1 MHFNKLG
8 CLCNSTGSTQNNTNM
23 KKVLFVLALFFT
35 LQGTAQKLIG
45 GNNIIKGNLTSFA
58 LKNYHLSFERSLNHF
73 MSVSASYRYMPKES
87 LPIKSIVEK
96 YIDNS
101 AINYDLFQMGN
112 NALTFESRFYLGL
125 QKMSGFYIAP
135 YARFA
140 NFDLSVPVAYTYTP
154 EGSFIA
160 PTPITK
166 SASLDGVIKST
177 SYGAYIGLQKQLL
190 TKLVLDIW
198 FIGGH
203 FGSSNGSLNFITPED
218 DKLPTL
224 AINALQKVLDDT
236 KVNPFEITS
245 KVNQN
250 GATADM
256 KGPWAGF
263 RGLGISL
270 GLRF

>member
-1 MHFNKLG
+1 
-8 CLCNSTGSTQNNTNM
+8 M
-23 KKVLFVLALFFT
+23 KKVLFILALLIT
-35 LQGTAQKLIG
+35 LQVNAQKLIG
-45 GNNIIKGNLTSFA
+45 GKNIIKGNLTSFA

-73 MSVSASYRYMPKES
+73 MSVSASYRYMPKGS
-87 LPIKSIVEK
+87 LPLQAIAKK
-96 YIDNS
+96 YIDNP
-101 AINYDLFQMGN
+101 AINFDLFQMGN

-140 NFDLSVPVAYTYTP
+140 DFDLSVPVEYTYTP

-166 SASLDGVIKST
+166 SANLDGVIKST
-177 SYGAYIGLQKQLL
+177 NYGAYIGLQKQLL
-190 TKLVLDIW
+190 TKLVIDIW

-203 FGSSNGSLNFITPED
+203 FGSSNGTLNFIAPE
-218 DKLPTL
+218 KLPTQ
-224 AINALQKVLDDT
+224 AVSALQKALDNT
-236 KVNPFEITS
+236 KVSPFEITS

>member
-1 MHFNKLG
+1 
-8 CLCNSTGSTQNNTNM
+8 M
-23 KKVLFVLALFFT
+23 KKVFFILALLIK
-35 LQGTAQKLIG
+35 LQVNAQKLIG

-73 MSVSASYRYMPKES
+73 MSVSASYRYMPKGS
-87 LPIKSIVEK
+87 LPLQAIAKK
-96 YIDNS
+96 YIDNP
-101 AINYDLFQMGN
+101 AINFDLFQMGN

-140 NFDLSVPVAYTYTP
+140 DFDLSVPVEYTYTP

-166 SASLDGVIKST
+166 SANLDGVIKST

-190 TKLVLDIW
+190 TKLVIDIW

-203 FGSSNGSLNFITPED
+203 FGSSNGSLNFIAPE
-218 DKLPTL
+218 KLPTQ
-224 AINALQKVLDDT
+224 AVSALQKALDDT
-236 KVNPFEITS
+236 KVSPFEITS

-263 RGLGISL
+263 RGLGVSL

>member
-1 MHFNKLG
+1 
-8 CLCNSTGSTQNNTNM
+8 M
-23 KKVLFVLALFFT
+23 KKVLLILASLTT
-35 LQGTAQKLIG
+35 LQVNAQKLIG
-45 GNNIIKGNLTSFA
+45 GKNIIKGNLTSFA

-73 MSVSASYRYMPKES
+73 MSVSASYRYMPKGS
-87 LPIKSIVEK
+87 LPLQAIAKK
-96 YIDNS
+96 YIDNP
-101 AINYDLFQMGN
+101 AINFDLFQMGN

-140 NFDLSVPVAYTYTP
+140 DFDLSVPVEYTYTP

-166 SASLDGVIKST
+166 SANLDGLIKST

-190 TKLVLDIW
+190 TKLVIDIW

-203 FGSSNGSLNFITPED
+203 FGSSNGTLNFIAPE
-218 DKLPTL
+218 KLPTQ
-224 AINALQKVLDDT
+224 AVSALQKALDNT
-236 KVNPFEITS
+236 KVSPFEITS

>member
-1 MHFNKLG
+1 
-8 CLCNSTGSTQNNTNM
+8 M
-23 KKVLFVLALFFT
+23 KKLLFILALLVT
-35 LQGTAQKLIG
+35 LQVHAQKLIG
-45 GNNIIKGNLTSFA
+45 GKNIIKGNLTSLA
-58 LKNYHLSFERSLNHF
+58 LKNYQVSYERSLNHF
-73 MSVSASYRYMPKES
+73 MSVSASYRYMPKGS
-87 LPIKSIVEK
+87 LPLQSVAEK

-101 AINYDLFQMGN
+101 AINFDLFQMGN

-140 NFDLSVPVAYTYTP
+140 NFDLSVPVDYTYTP
-154 EGSFIA
+154 D
-160 PTPITK
+160 PTVGAVIGNAPITK
-166 SASLDGVIKST
+166 TAGLNGTIKSN

-190 TKLVLDIW
+190 TKLVIDIW

-203 FGSSNGSLNFITPED
+203 FGSSNGNLNFASPE
-218 DKLPTL
+218 KLPSQ
-224 AINALQKVLDDT
+224 AVDALQKSLDDT
-236 KVNPFEITS
+236 KLNPFELKS
-245 KVNQN
+245 KVTQN

>member
-1 MHFNKLG
+1 
-8 CLCNSTGSTQNNTNM
+8 M
-23 KKVLFVLALFFT
+23 KKLLFILALIVT
-35 LQGTAQKLIG
+35 LQLNAQKLIG
-45 GNNIIKGNLTSFA
+45 GNNIIKGSLSSFA
-58 LKNYHLSFERSLNHF
+58 LKNYHISFERSLNHF
-73 MSVSASYRYMPKES
+73 MSVSASYRYMPKSS
-87 LPIKSIVEK
+87 LPLQSIAKK

-101 AINYDLFQMGN
+101 AINFDLIQMGN

-135 YARFA
+135 YVRFA
-140 NFDLSVPVAYTYTP
+140 NFDLAVPVAYTYNP
-154 EGSFIA
+154 DAAVGSVIGSD
-160 PTPITK
+160 PITK
-166 SASLDGVIKST
+166 IADINGTIKST

-203 FGSSNGSLNFITPED
+203 YGSSNGSLNFVAPE
-218 DKLPTL
+218 KLPSQAVT
-224 AINALQKVLDDT
+224 ALQQALDDT
-236 KVNPFEITS
+236 KVNPFELKS
-245 KVNQN
+245 KVTQN

>member
-1 MHFNKLG
+1 
-8 CLCNSTGSTQNNTNM
+8 M
-23 KKVLFVLALFFT
+23 KKVLFILALLIT
-35 LQGTAQKLIG
+35 LQANAQKLIG
-45 GNNIIKGNLTSFA
+45 GKNIIKGNLTSFA

-73 MSVSASYRYMPKES
+73 MSVSASYRYMPKGS
-87 LPIKSIVEK
+87 LPLQAIAKK
-96 YIDNS
+96 YIDNP
-101 AINYDLFQMGN
+101 AINFDLFQMGN

-140 NFDLSVPVAYTYTP
+140 DFDLSVPVEYTYTP

-160 PTPITK
+160 PIPITK
-166 SASLDGVIKST
+166 SANLDGLIKST

-190 TKLVLDIW
+190 TKLVIDIW

-203 FGSSNGSLNFITPED
+203 FGSSNGTLNFIAPE
-218 DKLPTL
+218 KLPTQ
-224 AINALQKVLDDT
+224 AVNALQKALDNT
-236 KVNPFEITS
+236 KVSPFEITS

>member
-1 MHFNKLG
+1 
-8 CLCNSTGSTQNNTNM
+8 M
-23 KKVLFVLALFFT
+23 KKILFILALFVT
-35 LQGTAQKLIG
+35 LQVHAQKLIG

-58 LKNYHLSFERSLNHF
+58 LKNYQLTYERSLNRF
-73 MSVSASYRYMPKES
+73 MSLSASYRYMPKGG
-87 LPIKSIVEK
+87 LPLQSTVKK
-96 YIDNS
+96 YIENS

-112 NALTFESRFYLGL
+112 NALTFEGRFYLGL

-140 NFDLSVPVAYTYTP
+140 DFDLSAPVEYTYTP
-154 EGSFIA
+154 DKTVGAIIGNN
-160 PTPITK
+160 PITK
-166 SASLDGVIKST
+166 TAVLNGNIKSN
-177 SYGAYIGLQKQLL
+177 SFGAYIGLQKQIL
-190 TKLVLDIW
+190 TKLVIDIW

-203 FGSSNGSLNFITPED
+203 YGNSNGTLDFVAPV
-218 DKLPTL
+218 KL
-224 AINALQKVLDDT
+224 ASQEVDALQKTLDDT
-236 KVNPFEITS
+236 KVNPFELTS

-250 GATADM
+250 GATSDM

>member
-1 MHFNKLG
+1 
-8 CLCNSTGSTQNNTNM
+8 M
-23 KKVLFVLALFFT
+23 KKVLFILALLIT
-35 LQGTAQKLIG
+35 LQVNAQKLIG

-73 MSVSASYRYMPKES
+73 MSVSASYRYMPKGS
-87 LPIKSIVEK
+87 LPLQAIAKK
-96 YIDNS
+96 YIDNP
-101 AINYDLFQMGN
+101 AINFDLFQMGN

-140 NFDLSVPVAYTYTP
+140 DFDLSVPVEYTYTP
-154 EGSFIA
+154 DGSFIA
-160 PTPITK
+160 PKPITK
-166 SASLDGVIKST
+166 SANLDGVIKST

-190 TKLVLDIW
+190 TKLVIDIW

-203 FGSSNGSLNFITPED
+203 FGSSNGTLNFIAPE
-218 DKLPTL
+218 KLPTQ
-224 AINALQKVLDDT
+224 AVNALQKALDNT
-236 KVNPFEITS
+236 KVSPFEITS

>member
-1 MHFNKLG
+1 
-8 CLCNSTGSTQNNTNM
+8 M
-23 KKVLFVLALFFT
+23 KKVLFILALLIT
-35 LQGTAQKLIG
+35 LKVNAQKLIG

-73 MSVSASYRYMPKES
+73 MSVSASYRYMPKGS
-87 LPIKSIVEK
+87 LPLQAIAKK
-96 YIDNS
+96 YIDNP
-101 AINYDLFQMGN
+101 AINFDLFQMGN

-140 NFDLSVPVAYTYTP
+140 NFDLSVPVEYTYTP

-160 PTPITK
+160 PVPITK
-166 SASLDGVIKST
+166 SANLDGVIKST

-190 TKLVLDIW
+190 TKLVIDIW

-203 FGSSNGSLNFITPED
+203 YGSSNGNLNFIAPE
-218 DKLPTL
+218 KLPNE
-224 AINALQKVLDDT
+224 AVSALQKALDDT

-263 RGLGISL
+263 RGLGVSL

>member
-1 MHFNKLG
+1 
-8 CLCNSTGSTQNNTNM
+8 M
-23 KKVLFVLALFFT
+23 KKLLFILALLCT

-58 LKNYHLSFERSLNHF
+58 LKNYHLSYERSLNHF
-73 MSVSASYRYMPKES
+73 MSVSASYRYMPKSS
-87 LPIKSIVEK
+87 LPLQSIAEK

-101 AINYDLFQMGN
+101 AINFDLFQVGN

-135 YARFA
+135 YVRFA
-140 NFDLSVPVAYTYTP
+140 DFDLSVPVEYTYTP
-154 EGSFIA
+154 D
-160 PTPITK
+160 PTLGAIIGNKPITK
-166 SASLDGVIKST
+166 TAGLNGNIKSN

-190 TKLVLDIW
+190 TKLVIDIW

-203 FGSSNGSLNFITPED
+203 YGNSNGNLSFIAPE
-218 DKLPTL
+218 KLPSQ
-224 AINALQKVLDDT
+224 AVDALQKTLDDT
-236 KVNPFEITS
+236 KLNPFELKS
-245 KVNQN
+245 KVDQN

>member
-1 MHFNKLG
+1 
-8 CLCNSTGSTQNNTNM
+8 M
-23 KKVLFVLALFFT
+23 KKICLFLALLVT
-35 LQGTAQKLIG
+35 LQVHAQKLIG

-58 LKNYHLSFERSLNHF
+58 LKNYQLTYERSLNHF
-73 MSVSASYRYMPKES
+73 MSVSASYRYMPKGS

-135 YARFA
+135 YLRFA
-140 NFDLSVPVAYTYTP
+140 DFDLGVPIAYTYTP

-166 SASLDGVIKST
+166 TADLNGVIKST

-203 FGSSNGSLNFITPED
+203 YGSSIGSLNFIAPE
-218 DKLPTL
+218 KLPTP
-224 AINALQKVLDDT
+224 AIDALQKVLDDT
-236 KVNPFEITS
+236 KANPFEITS

>member
-1 MHFNKLG
+1 
-8 CLCNSTGSTQNNTNM
+8 M
-23 KKVLFVLALFFT
+23 KKVLFILALFVT
-35 LQGTAQKLIG
+35 LEAPAQKLIG
-45 GNNIIKGNLTSFA
+45 GKNIIKGNLTSFA
-58 LKNYHLSFERSLNHF
+58 LRNYHFSYERSLNHF
-73 MSVSASYRYMPKES
+73 MSVSASYRYMPKGS
-87 LPIKSIVEK
+87 LPLQSIAEK

-101 AINYDLFQMGN
+101 AINFDLFQMGN

-140 NFDLSVPVAYTYTP
+140 NFDLGVPVSYSYQV
-154 EGSFIA
+154 GSLIA
-160 PTPITK
+160 PKTETK
-166 SASLDGVIKST
+166 IADLNGVIKSN

-190 TKLVLDIW
+190 TKLVIDIW

-203 FGSSNGSLNFITPED
+203 FGSSNGTLNFASPE
-218 DKLPTL
+218 KLPTQ
-224 AINALQKVLDDT
+224 AVDALQKTLDDT
-236 KVNPFEITS
+236 KLNPFELKS
-245 KVNQN
+245 KVKEN

>member
-1 MHFNKLG
+1 
-8 CLCNSTGSTQNNTNM
+8 M

-35 LQGTAQKLIG
+35 LQVHAQKLIG

-58 LKNYHLSFERSLNHF
+58 LKNYHISYERSLNRF
-73 MSVSASYRYMPKES
+73 MSVSASYRYMPKGS
-87 LPIKSIVEK
+87 LPLQSIAKK
-96 YIDNS
+96 YIDNP
-101 AINYDLFQMGN
+101 AINFDLFQMGN

-140 NFDLSVPVAYTYTP
+140 NFDLAVPVAYTYNP
-154 EGSFIA
+154 DAAVGSVIGSD
-160 PTPITK
+160 PITK
-166 SASLDGVIKST
+166 IADINGTIKST
-177 SYGAYIGLQKQLL
+177 SYGAYIGVQKQLL

-198 FIGGH
+198 LIGGH
-203 FGSSNGSLNFITPED
+203 YGNSNGNLNFVAPE
-218 DKLPTL
+218 KLPSQAVT
-224 AINALQKVLDDT
+224 ALQQALDDT
-236 KVNPFEITS
+236 KVNPFELKS
-245 KVNQN
+245 KVTQN

>member
-1 MHFNKLG
+1 
-8 CLCNSTGSTQNNTNM
+8 M
-23 KKVLFVLALFFT
+23 KKTLFVLALFFT

-73 MSVSASYRYMPKES
+73 MSVSASYRYMPKGS

-135 YARFA
+135 YLRFA
-140 NFDLSVPVAYTYTP
+140 NFDLGVPVAYSYTP
-154 EGSFIA
+154 DASFIA
-160 PTPITK
+160 PIPMT
-166 SASLDGVIKST
+166 ANLNGMIKST

-203 FGSSNGSLNFITPED
+203 YGSSNGALNFVSPE
-218 DKLPTL
+218 KLPTQ
-224 AINALQKVLDDT
+224 AVVALQKTLDDI
-236 KVNPFEITS
+236 KLNPFDLTS
-245 KVNQN
+245 KVDQN

>member
-1 MHFNKLG
+1 
-8 CLCNSTGSTQNNTNM
+8 M
-23 KKVLFVLALFFT
+23 KKALFVLALFFT
-35 LQGTAQKLIG
+35 LQVHAQKLIG

-58 LKNYHLSFERSLNHF
+58 LKNYHLSYERSLNRF
-73 MSVSASYRYMPKES
+73 MSVSASYRYMPKGS
-87 LPIKSIVEK
+87 LPLQSIAKK
-96 YIDNS
+96 YIDNP
-101 AINYDLFQMGN
+101 AINFDLFQMGN

-140 NFDLSVPVAYTYTP
+140 NFDLAVPVAYTYNP
-154 EGSFIA
+154 DAAVGSVIGSN
-160 PTPITK
+160 PITK
-166 SASLDGVIKST
+166 IADINGTIKST

-203 FGSSNGSLNFITPED
+203 YGSSNGSLNFVAPE
-218 DKLPTL
+218 KLPSQAVT
-224 AINALQKVLDDT
+224 ALQQALDDT
-236 KVNPFEITS
+236 KVNPFELKS
-245 KVNQN
+245 KVTQN

>member
-1 MHFNKLG
+1 
-8 CLCNSTGSTQNNTNM
+8 M
-23 KKVLFVLALFFT
+23 KKLLFILALLFT
-35 LQGTAQKLIG
+35 LQGNAQKLIG

-58 LKNYHLSFERSLNHF
+58 LKNYHLSYERSLNHF
-73 MSVSASYRYMPKES
+73 MSVSASYRYMPKSS
-87 LPIKSIVEK
+87 LPLQSIAEK

-101 AINYDLFQMGN
+101 AINFDLFQVGN

-140 NFDLSVPVAYTYTP
+140 DFDLSVPVEYTYTP
-154 EGSFIA
+154 D
-160 PTPITK
+160 PTVGAIIGNKPITK
-166 SASLDGVIKST
+166 TAGLNGNIKSN

-190 TKLVLDIW
+190 TKLVIDIW

-203 FGSSNGSLNFITPED
+203 YGNSNGNLSFLAPE
-218 DKLPTL
+218 KLPTQ
-224 AINALQKVLDDT
+224 AVDALQKTLDDT
-236 KVNPFEITS
+236 KMNPFELKS
-245 KVNQN
+245 KVDQN

>member
-1 MHFNKLG
+1 
-8 CLCNSTGSTQNNTNM
+8 M
-23 KKVLFVLALFFT
+23 KKILFALAFLFT

-45 GNNIIKGNLTSFA
+45 GNNIIKVNLTSYA
-58 LKNYHLSFERSLNHF
+58 LKNYHLSYERSLNHF
-73 MSVSASYRYMPKES
+73 MSVSASYRYMPKAS
-87 LPIKSIVEK
+87 LPLQSIAEK

-101 AINYDLFQMGN
+101 AINYELIQIGN

-140 NFDLSVPVAYTYTP
+140 EFDLSVPVEYTYTP
-154 EGSFIA
+154 DQTVGAIIGNK
-160 PTPITK
+160 PITK
-166 SASLDGVIKST
+166 TAGLNGNIKSN

-190 TKLVLDIW
+190 TKLVIDIW

-203 FGSSNGSLNFITPED
+203 YGNSNGNLNFVAPE
-218 DKLPTL
+218 KLPTQ
-224 AINALQKVLDDT
+224 AVDALQKTLNDT
-236 KVNPFEITS
+236 KLNPFELKS
-245 KVNQN
+245 KVDQN

>member
-1 MHFNKLG
+1 
-8 CLCNSTGSTQNNTNM
+8 M
-23 KKVLFVLALFFT
+23 KKVFFT
-35 LQGTAQKLIG
+35 LALLSALQVHAQKLIG
-45 GNNIIKGNLTSFA
+45 GKNIIKGNLTSFA
-58 LKNYHLSFERSLNHF
+58 LKNYHISYERSLSQF
-73 MSVSASYRYMPKES
+73 MSVSASYRYMPKGS
-87 LPIKSIVEK
+87 LPLQSIAKK
-96 YIDNS
+96 YIDNP
-101 AINYDLFQMGN
+101 AINFDLFQMGN

-140 NFDLSVPVAYTYTP
+140 NFDLAVPLEYTYTP

-160 PTPITK
+160 PTPITTT
-166 SASLDGVIKST
+166 ANLNGMIKSS

-203 FGSSNGSLNFITPED
+203 YGSSNGTLNFVAPENA
-218 DKLPTL
+218 KLPTQ
-224 AINALQKVLDDT
+224 AVAALQKTLDDT
-236 KVNPFEITS
+236 KLAPFELTS
-245 KVNQN
+245 KVTQN

-256 KGPWAGF
+256 KGPWAGL

>member
-1 MHFNKLG
+1 
-8 CLCNSTGSTQNNTNM
+8 M
-23 KKVLFVLALFFT
+23 KKVFFILALLIK
-35 LQGTAQKLIG
+35 LQVNAQKLIG

-73 MSVSASYRYMPKES
+73 MSVSASYRYMPKGS
-87 LPIKSIVEK
+87 LPLQAIAKK
-96 YIDNS
+96 YIDNP
-101 AINYDLFQMGN
+101 AINFDLFQMGN

-140 NFDLSVPVAYTYTP
+140 DFDLSVPVEYTYTP

-166 SASLDGVIKST
+166 SANLDGVIKST

-190 TKLVLDIW
+190 TKLVIDIW

-203 FGSSNGSLNFITPED
+203 FGSSNGSLNFVAPQD
-218 DKLPTL
+218 AKLPTQ
-224 AINALQKVLDDT
+224 AVSALQKALDDT
-236 KVNPFEITS
+236 KVSPFEITS

-263 RGLGISL
+263 RGLGVSL

>member
-1 MHFNKLG
+1 
-8 CLCNSTGSTQNNTNM
+8 M
-23 KKVLFVLALFFT
+23 KKLLFILALLCT

-58 LKNYHLSFERSLNHF
+58 LKNYHISYERSLNHF
-73 MSVSASYRYMPKES
+73 MSVSASYRYMPKSS
-87 LPIKSIVEK
+87 LPLQSIAEK

-101 AINYDLFQMGN
+101 AINFDLFQVGN

-140 NFDLSVPVAYTYTP
+140 EFDLSVPVEYTYTP
-154 EGSFIA
+154 D
-160 PTPITK
+160 PTVGAIIGNKPITK
-166 SASLDGVIKST
+166 TAGLNGNIKSN

-190 TKLVLDIW
+190 TKLVIDIW

-203 FGSSNGSLNFITPED
+203 FGSSTGNLSFVSPE
-218 DKLPTL
+218 KLPSQ
-224 AINALQKVLDDT
+224 AVDALQKTLDDT
-236 KVNPFEITS
+236 KVNPFELKS
-245 KVNQN
+245 KVDQN

-256 KGPWAGF
+256 KGPWAGI
-263 RGLGISL
+263 RGLGVSL

>member
-1 MHFNKLG
+1 
-8 CLCNSTGSTQNNTNM
+8 M
-23 KKVLFVLALFFT
+23 KKVFFT
-35 LQGTAQKLIG
+35 LALLSALQIHAQKLIG
-45 GNNIIKGNLTSFA
+45 GKNIIKGNLTSFA
-58 LKNYHLSFERSLNHF
+58 LKNYHVSYERSLSQF
-73 MSVSASYRYMPKES
+73 MSVSASYRYMPKGS
-87 LPIKSIVEK
+87 LPLQSIAKK
-96 YIDNS
+96 YIDNP
-101 AINYDLFQMGN
+101 AINFDLFQMGN

-140 NFDLSVPVAYTYTP
+140 NFDLAVPLEYTYTP
-154 EGSFIA
+154 EGSLIA
-160 PTPITK
+160 PTPITTT
-166 SASLDGVIKST
+166 ANLNGMIKSS

-203 FGSSNGSLNFITPED
+203 YGSSNGALNFVSPE
-218 DKLPTL
+218 KLPTQ
-224 AINALQKVLDDT
+224 AVVALQKALDDI
-236 KVNPFEITS
+236 KLNPFDLTS
-245 KVNQN
+245 KVDQN
-250 GATADM
+250 SATADM

>member
-1 MHFNKLG
+1 
-8 CLCNSTGSTQNNTNM
+8 M
-23 KKVLFVLALFFT
+23 KKVLFILALFVT
-35 LQGTAQKLIG
+35 LEAPAQKLIG
-45 GNNIIKGNLTSFA
+45 GKNIIKGNLTSFA
-58 LKNYHLSFERSLNHF
+58 LRNYHFSYERSLNHF
-73 MSVSASYRYMPKES
+73 MSVSASYRYMPKGS
-87 LPIKSIVEK
+87 LPLQSIAEK

-101 AINYDLFQMGN
+101 AINFDLFQMGN

-140 NFDLSVPVAYTYTP
+140 NFDLGVPVEYTYTP
-154 EGSFIA
+154 DKALGALITPA
-160 PTPITK
+160 PITK
-166 SASLDGVIKST
+166 TAGLNGTIKSN

-190 TKLVLDIW
+190 TKLVIDIW

-203 FGSSNGSLNFITPED
+203 FGSSNGTLNFASPE
-218 DKLPTL
+218 KLPTQ
-224 AINALQKVLDDT
+224 AVDALQKTLDDT
-236 KVNPFEITS
+236 KLNPFELKS
-245 KVNQN
+245 KVTQN

>member
-1 MHFNKLG
+1 M
-8 CLCNSTGSTQNNTNM
+8 M
-23 KKVLFVLALFFT
+23 KKLLFILALLVTF
-35 LQGTAQKLIG
+35 QGTAQKLIG

-58 LKNYHLSFERSLNHF
+58 LKNYHLSYERSLNHF
-73 MSVSASYRYMPKES
+73 MSVSASYRYMPKSS
-87 LPIKSIVEK
+87 LPLQSIAEK

-101 AINYDLFQMGN
+101 AINFDLFQMGN

-140 NFDLSVPVAYTYTP
+140 EFDLSVPVEYTYTP
-154 EGSFIA
+154 D
-160 PTPITK
+160 PTVGAIIGNKPITK
-166 SASLDGVIKST
+166 TAGLNGNIKSK

-190 TKLVLDIW
+190 TKLVIDIW

-203 FGSSNGSLNFITPED
+203 YGNSNGNLSFIAPE
-218 DKLPTL
+218 KLPSQ
-224 AINALQKVLDDT
+224 AVDALQKTLDDT
-236 KVNPFEITS
+236 KVNPFELKS
-245 KVNQN
+245 KVDQN

>member
-1 MHFNKLG
+1 
-8 CLCNSTGSTQNNTNM
+8 M
-23 KKVLFVLALFFT
+23 KKLLFILALLVT
-35 LQGTAQKLIG
+35 LQVPAQKLIG
-45 GNNIIKGNLTSFA
+45 GKNIIKGNLTSFA
-58 LKNYHLSFERSLNHF
+58 LRNYHFSYERSLNHF
-73 MSVSASYRYMPKES
+73 MSVSASYRYMPKGS
-87 LPIKSIVEK
+87 LPLQSIAEK

-101 AINYDLFQMGN
+101 AINFDLFQMGN

-140 NFDLSVPVAYTYTP
+140 NFDLSAPVEYTYTP
-154 EGSFIA
+154 DKAVGALIGPA
-160 PTPITK
+160 PITK
-166 SASLDGVIKST
+166 TAVLNGTIKSN

-190 TKLVLDIW
+190 TKLVIDIW

-203 FGSSNGSLNFITPED
+203 FGNSTGNLNFAAPV
-218 DKLPTL
+218 KLTTQEVD
-224 AINALQKVLDDT
+224 ALQQTLDDT

-245 KVNQN
+245 KVTPN

-256 KGPWAGF
+256 KGPWAGI

>member
-1 MHFNKLG
+1 
-8 CLCNSTGSTQNNTNM
+8 
-23 KKVLFVLALFFT
+23 
-35 LQGTAQKLIG
+35 
-45 GNNIIKGNLTSFA
+45 
-58 LKNYHLSFERSLNHF
+58 
-73 MSVSASYRYMPKES
+73 MPKS
-87 LPIKSIVEK
+87 GLPLKSTVK
-96 YIDNS
+96 KFIDNS

-140 NFDLSVPVAYTYTP
+140 NFDLGVPVSYSYQEATL
-154 EGSFIA
+154 IA
-160 PTPITK
+160 PKTVTK
-166 SASLDGVIKST
+166 IADLNGVIKSN

-190 TKLVLDIW
+190 TKLVIDIW

-203 FGSSNGSLNFITPED
+203 YGSSNGALNFVAPE
-218 DKLPTL
+218 KLPIQ
-224 AINALQKVLDDT
+224 AVAALQKTLDDT
-236 KVNPFEITS
+236 KLKPFDLTS
-245 KVNQN
+245 KVTQN

>member
-1 MHFNKLG
+1 
-8 CLCNSTGSTQNNTNM
+8 M

-35 LQGTAQKLIG
+35 LQVHAQKLIG

-58 LKNYHLSFERSLNHF
+58 LKNYHISYERSLNRF
-73 MSVSASYRYMPKES
+73 MSVSASYRYMPKGS
-87 LPIKSIVEK
+87 LPLQSIAKK
-96 YIDNS
+96 YIDNP
-101 AINYDLFQMGN
+101 AINFDLFQMGN

-140 NFDLSVPVAYTYTP
+140 NFDLAVPVAYTYNP
-154 EGSFIA
+154 DAAVGSVIGSN
-160 PTPITK
+160 PITK
-166 SASLDGVIKST
+166 IADINGTIKST

-203 FGSSNGSLNFITPED
+203 YGSSNGSLNFVAPE
-218 DKLPTL
+218 KLPSQAVT
-224 AINALQKVLDDT
+224 ALQQALDDT

>member
-1 MHFNKLG
+1 
-8 CLCNSTGSTQNNTNM
+8 M
-23 KKVLFVLALFFT
+23 KKVLFVLALLIT
-35 LQGTAQKLIG
+35 YKVNAQKLIG
-45 GNNIIKGNLTSFA
+45 GKNIIKGNLTSFA

-73 MSVSASYRYMPKES
+73 MSVSASYRYMPKGS
-87 LPIKSIVEK
+87 LPLQAIAKK
-96 YIDNS
+96 YIDNP
-101 AINYDLFQMGN
+101 AINFDLFQMGN

-140 NFDLSVPVAYTYTP
+140 NFDLSVPVEYTYTP

-160 PTPITK
+160 PVPITK
-166 SASLDGVIKST
+166 SANLDGVIKST

-190 TKLVLDIW
+190 TKLVIDIW

-203 FGSSNGSLNFITPED
+203 YGSSNGNLNFIAPE
-218 DKLPTL
+218 KLPNE
-224 AINALQKVLDDT
+224 AVSALQKALDDT

-263 RGLGISL
+263 RGLGVSL

>member
-1 MHFNKLG
+1 
-8 CLCNSTGSTQNNTNM
+8 M
-23 KKVLFVLALFFT
+23 KKICLFLALLVT
-35 LQGTAQKLIG
+35 LQVHAQKLIG

-58 LKNYHLSFERSLNHF
+58 LKNYQLTYERSLNHF
-73 MSVSASYRYMPKES
+73 MSLSASYRYMPKGG
-87 LPIKSIVEK
+87 LPLQSTVKK

-135 YARFA
+135 YLRFA
-140 NFDLSVPVAYTYTP
+140 DFDLGVPIAYTYTP

-166 SASLDGVIKST
+166 TADLNGVIKST

-203 FGSSNGSLNFITPED
+203 YGSSNGSLNFIAPE
-218 DKLPTL
+218 KLPTP

>member
-1 MHFNKLG
+1 
-8 CLCNSTGSTQNNTNM
+8 M
-23 KKVLFVLALFFT
+23 KKICFFLALLVT
-35 LQGTAQKLIG
+35 LQVHAQKLIG

-58 LKNYHLSFERSLNHF
+58 LKNYQLTYERSLNHF
-73 MSVSASYRYMPKES
+73 MSVSASYRYMPKGS
-87 LPIKSIVEK
+87 LPLQAIAKK
-96 YIDNS
+96 YIDNP
-101 AINYDLFQMGN
+101 AINFDLFQMGN

-135 YARFA
+135 YLRFA
-140 NFDLSVPVAYTYTP
+140 DFDLGVPIAYTYTP

-166 SASLDGVIKST
+166 TADLNGVIKST

-203 FGSSNGSLNFITPED
+203 FGSSNGSLNFIAPE
-218 DKLPTL
+218 KLPTP
-224 AINALQKVLDDT
+224 AIDALQKVLDDT
-236 KVNPFEITS
+236 KVNPFEIKS

>member
-1 MHFNKLG
+1 
-8 CLCNSTGSTQNNTNM
+8 M

-73 MSVSASYRYMPKES
+73 MSVSASYRYMPKGS
-87 LPIKSIVEK
+87 LPLQTIAKK
-96 YIDNS
+96 YIDNP
-101 AINYDLFQMGN
+101 AINFDLFQMGN

-135 YARFA
+135 YLRFA
-140 NFDLSVPVAYTYTP
+140 DFDLGVPIAYTYTP

-166 SASLDGVIKST
+166 TADLNGVIKSS

-203 FGSSNGSLNFITPED
+203 YGSSNGALNFVSPE
-218 DKLPTL
+218 KLPTQ
-224 AINALQKVLDDT
+224 AVVALQKTLDDI
-236 KVNPFEITS
+236 KLNPFDLTS
-245 KVNQN
+245 KVDQN

>member
-1 MHFNKLG
+1 
-8 CLCNSTGSTQNNTNM
+8 M

-35 LQGTAQKLIG
+35 LQVHAQKLIG
-45 GNNIIKGNLTSFA
+45 GNNIIRGNLTSFA
-58 LKNYHLSFERSLNHF
+58 LKNYHISYERSLNRF
-73 MSVSASYRYMPKES
+73 MSVSASYRYMPKGS
-87 LPIKSIVEK
+87 LPLQSIAKK
-96 YIDNS
+96 YIDNP
-101 AINYDLFQMGN
+101 AINFDLFQMGN

-140 NFDLSVPVAYTYTP
+140 NFDLAVPVAYTYNP
-154 EGSFIA
+154 DAAVGSVIGSD
-160 PTPITK
+160 PITK
-166 SASLDGVIKST
+166 IADINGTIKST
-177 SYGAYIGLQKQLL
+177 SYGAYIGVQKQLL

-198 FIGGH
+198 LIGGH
-203 FGSSNGSLNFITPED
+203 YGNSNGNLNFVAPE
-218 DKLPTL
+218 KLPSQAVT
-224 AINALQKVLDDT
+224 ALQQALDDT
-236 KVNPFEITS
+236 KVNPFELKS
-245 KVNQN
+245 KVTQN

>member
-1 MHFNKLG
+1 MKNV
-8 CLCNSTGSTQNNTNM
+8 CL
-23 KKVLFVLALFFT
+23 FLAL
-35 LQGTAQKLIG
+35 LVSLKVHAQKLIG

-58 LKNYHLSFERSLNHF
+58 LKNYQLTYERSLNHF
-73 MSVSASYRYMPKES
+73 MSVSASYRYMPKGS

-112 NALTFESRFYLGL
+112 NALTFEGRFYLGL

-140 NFDLSVPVAYTYTP
+140 NFDLGVPVAYTYTP

-160 PTPITK
+160 PIPMT
-166 SASLDGVIKST
+166 ADLNGVIKSS

-203 FGSSNGSLNFITPED
+203 YGSSNGALNFVSPE
-218 DKLPTL
+218 KLPTQ
-224 AINALQKVLDDT
+224 AVVALQKTLDDI
-236 KVNPFEITS
+236 KLNPFDLTS
-245 KVNQN
+245 KVDQN

>member
-1 MHFNKLG
+1 
-8 CLCNSTGSTQNNTNM
+8 M
-23 KKVLFVLALFFT
+23 KKVLFILALLIT
-35 LQGTAQKLIG
+35 LKVNAQKLIG

-73 MSVSASYRYMPKES
+73 MSVSASYRYMPKGS
-87 LPIKSIVEK
+87 LPLQAIAKK
-96 YIDNS
+96 YIDNP
-101 AINYDLFQMGN
+101 AINFDLFQMGN

-140 NFDLSVPVAYTYTP
+140 DFDLSVPVEYTYTP

-166 SASLDGVIKST
+166 SANLDGVIKST

-190 TKLVLDIW
+190 TKLVIDIW

-203 FGSSNGSLNFITPED
+203 FGSSNGSLNFIAPE
-218 DKLPTL
+218 KLPTQ
-224 AINALQKVLDDT
+224 AVSALQKALDDT
-236 KVNPFEITS
+236 KVSPFEITS

-263 RGLGISL
+263 RGLGVSL